1 MESRTYI
8 GIGSNIGN
16 RLHFIETAI
25 NKVDME
31 PGCEVEKISSLYESK
46 PFGNTEQEKFINLV
60 IQIKTLFK
68 PIELF
73 NFLKQI
79 ESNVGRKNSTRWGP
93 REIDL
98 DILFY
103 DDLIYKDSQLT
114 IPHEGIIE
122 RDFVLVPMCEI
133 APDFIHPEINEK
145 ICDICNTKL
154 KKKIISKIPQSI
166 LVK

>member
-1 MESRTYI
+1 ME
-8 GIGSNIGN
+8 
-16 RLHFIETAI
+16 L
-25 NKVDME
+25 
-31 PGCEVEKISSLYESK
+31 GCEVEKISSLYESK
-46 PFGNTEQEKFINLV
+46 PFGNTEQENFINLV
-60 IQIKTLFK
+60 ILVKTLYE
-68 PIELF
+68 PAALF

-79 ESNVGRKNSTRWGP
+79 ESEMGRKNSTRWGP

-103 DDLIYKDSQLT
+103 DDLIYNDPQLT
-114 IPHEGIIE
+114 IPHEGIAE

-145 ICDICNTKL
+145 ICDICKTELEKN
-154 KKKIISKIPQSI
+154 IIRKIPQSI

>member
-1 MESRTYI
+1 LVYI

-16 RLHFIETAI
+16 RLHFVETAI
-25 NKVDME
+25 KKIDSE

-46 PFGNTEQEKFINLV
+46 PFGSTEQENFVNLV
-60 IQIKTLFK
+60 ILVKTLFE
-68 PIELF
+68 PSALF

-79 ESNVGRKNSTRWGP
+79 ESEIGRRNSTRWSP

-103 DDLIYKDSQLT
+103 NDLNYNDAQLT
-114 IPHEGIIE
+114 IPHKGIAE
-122 RDFVLVPMCEI
+122 RDFVLIPMCEI

-145 ICDICNTKL
+145 ICDICNYELEKN
-154 KKKIISKIPQSI
+154 IICKIPQSI
-166 LVK
+166 FVK